1 MIGMGVGV
9 DDVPDRQ
16 TVACRGGAI
25 VIDQLDLGIDQRSR
39 TCRRTADDIGATAAD
54 GKLFENH
61 PRLPGRAESSS
72 PRRLR
77 QAYEPIEGRSVPAV
91 SRNARSEERR
101 VGK

>member
-16 TVACRGGAI
+16 TGACRGGAI
-25 VIDQLDLGIDQRSR
+25 VIDQLDLGIDHRSR
-39 TCRRTADDIGATAAD
+39 KSRRTADDIGAAAAH

-61 PRLPGRAESSS
+61 ARLPGRAESSS

-77 QAYEPIEGRSVPAV
+77 QVYEPIEGRSVPAV
-91 SRNARSEERR
+91 SRNAPSMI
-101 VGK
+101 VS